1 MAAQQTMLGRD
12 EAIMLLTGC
21 KREIEER
28 YGVNAIGLFGSVAR
42 NQATENSDVD
52 IVVQLK
58 ESDLNAEAF

>member
-28 YGVNAIGLFGSVAR
+28 YGVTAIGLFGSVAR